1 MVQIGQKEE
10 ALRSHVLG
18 VGGRMDEKE
27 EIVDLK
33 ACSRMNELKVHAL
46 LNILAKE
53 GVISKEDF
61 KQELETLCEKGKEE
75 S

>member
-1 MVQIGQKEE
+1 
-10 ALRSHVLG
+10 
-18 VGGRMDEKE
+18 MDEKE